1 MNKVDV
7 VCGVLIKNGKYL
19 ITQKG
24 GDKDHSL
31 WEFPGG
37 KVNPNETYFEAIRRE
52 IKEELDVIIVPK
64 NEIMRYE
71 YDEYNL
77 IFIECLLKNKTTNI
91 TLNVHL
97 DYKWVTPVQINN
109 FDFVS
114 GDLKFIDGIFK
125 DSFEIK
131 H

>member
-1 MNKVDV
+1 MNKIDV

-24 GDKDHSL
+24 GDKDNSL

-77 IFIECLLKNKTTNI
+77 IFIECLLKKTTNI
-91 TLNVHL
+91 KLNEHL
-97 DYKWVTPVQINN
+97 DYKWITPVQIND
-109 FDFVS
+109 FDFVD
-114 GDLKFIDGIFK
+114 GDLKFINGIFK
-125 DSFEIK
+125 DSLK
-131 H
+131 

>member
-1 MNKVDV
+1 MNKIDV

-24 GDKDHSL
+24 GGKNHSL

-37 KVNPNETYFEAIRRE
+37 KVNPNETYFEAICRE
-52 IKEELDVIIVPK
+52 IKEELGIIIAPK

-77 IFIECLLKNKTTNI
+77 IFIECLLKNKTINI
-91 TLNVHL
+91 KLNEHL
-97 DYKWVTPVQINN
+97 DYKWITPFQIND
-109 FDFVS
+109 FDFVD
-114 GDLKFIDGIFK
+114 GDHKFINGIFK
-125 DSFEIK
+125 D
-131 H
+131 

>member
-37 KVNPNETYFEAIRRE
+37 KVNPNETCFEAIYQE
-52 IKEELDVIIVPK
+52 IKEELDISIVPS
-64 NEIMRYE
+64 
-71 YDEYNL
+71 L
-77 IFIECLLKNKTTNI
+77 FLLFPVI
-91 TLNVHL
+91 VHKGL
-97 DYKWVTPVQINN
+97 AP
-109 FDFVS
+109 
-114 GDLKFIDGIFK
+114 FK
-125 DSFEIK
+125 
-131 H
+131 